1 MTRFLATQG
10 LHSKGETLCF
20 AENAVVRDI
29 KNNKN
34 KHGMGRA
41 IFGIMMGA
49 IFSIRSIYLLLDKHT
64 SFLDTTVFG
73 E

>member
-1 MTRFLATQG
+1 
-10 LHSKGETLCF
+10 
-20 AENAVVRDI
+20 VRDI

-49 IFSIRSIYLLLDKHT
+49 IFSIRSIYLLLGKHT